1 MSLESQSHSRLDDEG
16 GELLDQLRDSWN
28 RYGKI
33 TLGAIVA
40 IAAVGAI
47 LFFTTRS
54 QKDSENQAAGGLAE
68 ATLYFFQGDLG
79 RAKERAR
86 QVADQFPNTPSGADA
101 HRLMG
106 DAAFWSTDYKTAVAE
121 YRRYLPKAPKG
132 VLTDAATRSLAYALE
147 NDHQPAEA
155 AKLFESLVGK
165 FDRESSA
172 EFLAAAA
179 RCKVTANDR
188 EGAKKDLQRLLDEYG
203 ETSYAKSAR
212 ITIAEI
218 SVAS

>member
-1 MSLESQSHSRLDDEG
+1 MSLESQSRARLDDEG
-16 GELLDQLRDSWN
+16 GELLDQLRDFWD

-33 TLGAIVA
+33 ALGVVVAAAAI
-40 IAAVGAI
+40 GAI
-47 LFFTTRS
+47 LIFTLRS
-54 QKDSENQAAGGLAE
+54 RKDSEDAAAGRLAE

-79 RAKERAR
+79 RAKETAR
-86 QVADQFPNTPSGADA
+86 QVADQYPNTASGADA

-147 NDHQPAEA
+147 NDNQPAEA
-155 AKLFESLVGK
+155 AKLFESLVGR

-179 RCKVTANDR
+179 RCKTATGDK
-188 EGAKKDLQRLLDEYG
+188 EGAKKELQRLIDEYG
-203 ETSYAKSAR
+203 ETSYAKNAR
-212 ITIAEI
+212 ITIAEL

>member
-155 AKLFESLVGK
+155 AKLFESLVGR

-179 RCKVTANDR
+179 RCKVTAKDR

>member
-1 MSLESQSHSRLDDEG
+1 MSLESQSRARLDDEG
-16 GELLDQLRDSWN
+16 GELLDRLRDSWD

-33 TLGAIVA
+33 ALGVIVAVAAIGAIT
-40 IAAVGAI
+40 
-47 LFFTTRS
+47 FFTLRS

-79 RAKERAR
+79 RAKERAK

-101 HRLMG
+101 HRLIG

-179 RCKVTANDR
+179 RCKVAANDKD
-188 EGAKKDLQRLLDEYG
+188 GAKKDLQRLIDEYG
-203 ETSYAKSAR
+203 ETSYAKNAR
-212 ITIAEI
+212 ITLAEL
-218 SVAS
+218 SLAS

>member
-1 MSLESQSHSRLDDEG
+1 MSLESQSRARLDDEG
-16 GELLDQLRDSWN
+16 GELLDQLRDFWD

-33 TLGAIVA
+33 ALGVVVAAAAI
-40 IAAVGAI
+40 GAI
-47 LFFTTRS
+47 LVFTLRS
-54 QKDSENQAAGGLAE
+54 RKDSEDAAAGRLAE

-79 RAKERAR
+79 RAKETAR
-86 QVADQFPNTPSGADA
+86 QVADQYPNTASGADA

-106 DAAFWSTDYKTAVAE
+106 DAAFWGTDYKTAVAE

-132 VLTDAATRSLAYALE
+132 VLSDAATRSLAYALE
-147 NDHQPAEA
+147 NDNQPAEA

-165 FDRESSA
+165 FDRESSG

-179 RCKVTANDR
+179 RCKAAAGDK
-188 EGAKKDLQRLLDEYG
+188 EGAKKDLQRLIDEYG
-203 ETSYAKSAR
+203 ETSYAKNAR
-212 ITIAEI
+212 ITIAEL

>member
-1 MSLESQSHSRLDDEG
+1 MSLESRSRARLDDEG
-16 GELLDQLRDSWN
+16 AELLDRMHDYWE

-33 TLGAIVA
+33 ALGVVVAVAAIGAIV
-40 IAAVGAI
+40 
-47 LFFTTRS
+47 FFTLRS
-54 QKDSENQAAGGLAE
+54 RRDAENQAAGRLAT
-68 ATLYFFQGDLG
+68 ATIYYFQGDLN
-79 RAKERAR
+79 RARETAR
-86 QVADQFPNTPSGADA
+86 QVADQYPNTPSGADA

-106 DAAFWSTDYKTAVAE
+106 DAAFWSSDYKTAVAE

-132 VLTDAATRSLAYALE
+132 VLADAATRSLAYALE

-179 RCKVTANDR
+179 RCHMDTSDR
-188 EGAKKDLQRLLDEYG
+188 EGAKKDLQRLLDEFG
-203 ETSYAKSAR
+203 DTSFAKSAR
-212 ITIAEI
+212 ITLGEL
-218 SVAS
+218 SVAK